1 MEYSKTSLPVRFEA
15 SNQSGDSRF
24 QRVKIWIAHTG
35 ENLNGSTFSKEVLEA
50 MIPSL
55 EKIPIVGSI
64 KSKDDGESDFGSHE
78 KKLEI
83 KDGDLSIKFDT
94 VAYGFVG
101 SDHEAKFEI
110 SEGKEWLT
118 AKGYLWTRFADANEI
133 FEQSNGSKSQS
144 MEVIKMSGQVDDQG
158 RFEVNAGVFSA
169 LCILGDDVPPA
180 MTGSV
185 ITTEYSDTI
194 NTHFK
199 EMMNEFTAEKGDAQ
213 MAENKKKKPID
224 SEKNESGSDKKE
236 TQAPEK
242 LDEKTKE
249 VTPKADDKSDE
260 KSEVT
265 TDDKEGK
272 KATDDKKM
280 KAKKKTFTY
289 ELEVDDKRYAITQ
302 AMISQFANKDEYTFV
317 YVAELYDAHAI
328 VEVDHG
334 SESETYDVAFSVDE
348 SDHLKVSSTTKVVSM
363 YLSEEEVAKIK
374 GSREKITELTQELE
388 KFKAKEAFAE
398 NEKLLETYAEQLG
411 DEKVKEFK
419 EASNFSVL
427 KPEELR
433 TQIALALLPEAE
445 KQTPSA
451 PATDFAVVA
460 NGKSTKDTPLGE
472 PDLKAFFE

>member
-224 SEKNESGSDKKE
+224 SEKNE
-236 TQAPEK
+236 
-242 LDEKTKE
+242 
-249 VTPKADDKSDE
+249 
-260 KSEVT
+260 VT

-334 SESETYDVAFSVDE
+334 SESGTYDVAFSVDE